1 VPLPVAAVQL
11 VLAWLAARIVRPPV
25 GLLAAVVLCVLCL
38 ISVRAGSFDRDLLD
52 NEASDGLISSR
63 VVWGVVLLVV
73 TTAVGLLAAARAR
86 QLYRRP

>member
-1 VPLPVAAVQL
+1 
-11 VLAWLAARIVRPPV
+11 
-25 GLLAAVVLCVLCL
+25 VLCL

-52 NEASDGLISSR
+52 NEASDGLISPR

-86 QLYRRP
+86 QLYRRPNAAVLWLADPGNGLLKDVRICRDAAAR